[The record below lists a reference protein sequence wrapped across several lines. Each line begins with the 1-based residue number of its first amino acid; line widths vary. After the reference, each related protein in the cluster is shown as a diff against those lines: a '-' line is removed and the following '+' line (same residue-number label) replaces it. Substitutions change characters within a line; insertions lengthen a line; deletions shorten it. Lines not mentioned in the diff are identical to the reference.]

1 MTGVSLNP
9 ATGAYEDVTRE
20 IVADQNYYMNY
31 YVNKTSNF
39 IEEVNWLRLRSVNL
53 SYDLPQSLLVKSGFI
68 RGASFN
74 LNATNL
80 LLFTNYSGMDPETSA
95 AGAGVI
101 GSGSVGIDYAGV
113 PNTKGVTF
121 GVNLKF

>member
-1 MTGVSLNP
+1 MLAKTKFIKG
-9 ATGAYEDVTRE
+9 AT
-20 IVADQNYYMNY
+20 
-31 YVNKTSNF
+31 
-39 IEEVNWLRLRSVNL
+39 
-53 SYDLPQSLLVKSGFI
+53 
-68 RGASFN
+68 FN

-80 LLFTNYSGMDPETSA
+80 FLITNYSGMDPETSA

-113 PNTKGVTF
+113 PNTRGFTF

>member
-1 MTGVSLNP
+1 
-9 ATGAYEDVTRE
+9 
-20 IVADQNYYMNY
+20 MNY

>member
-1 MTGVSLNP
+1 MALNLN
-9 ATGAYEDVTRE
+9 TNAYEDVTRE
-20 IVADQNYYMNY
+20 IVADHNFYTRY
-31 YVNKTSNF
+31 YVNQTSNF

-53 SYDLPQSLLVKSGFI
+53 SYDLPATLLAKTNVL
-68 RGASFN
+68 RGVSFN

-80 LLFTNYSGMDPETSA
+80 FLLTNYSGMDPETSA
-95 AGAGVI
+95 AGGVI

-113 PNTKGVTF
+113 PNTKSVTF